1 MRNEAIIYGAEGYIE
16 FPQFQT
22 GQRFTILKHEGTNEI
37 KDTIEVLENNH
48 SNGFIYQVEE
58 VNRCVREG
66 KLESEIMPL
75 NETIGIM
82 AVMDKMRDEW
92 GFIYP
97 FE

>member
-1 MRNEAIIYGAEGYIE
+1 MCSSDLYGTKGFIN
-16 FPQFQT
+16 FPQFSA
-22 GQRFTILKHEGTNEI
+22 GQRFTIYKHEGTNDI
-37 KDTIEVLENNH
+37 KDTIDVLEDNY

-58 VNRCVREG
+58 VVHCIQEG
-66 KLESEIMPL
+66 KLESEIISL

-82 AVMDKMRDEW
+82 EVMDKMRNEW